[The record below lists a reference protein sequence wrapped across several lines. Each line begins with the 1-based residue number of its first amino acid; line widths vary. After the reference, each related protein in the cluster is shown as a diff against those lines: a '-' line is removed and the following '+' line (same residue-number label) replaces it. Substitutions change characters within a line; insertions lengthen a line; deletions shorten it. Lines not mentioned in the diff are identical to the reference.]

1 MGNDRNWKR
10 EMKKM
15 GVTTVKAFSNRA
27 GCGNEEPG
35 LQASVV
41 LQPLLLCQGE
51 DQLFVTKTNG
61 KATEIVSVHSNWWS
75 ELPHVY
81 REEFCLA
88 IMIVFP
94 Q

>member
-15 GVTTVKAFSNRA
+15 GVTTVKAFNNRA

-61 KATEIVSVHSNWWS
+61 KATEIVSVLTLTGGVNSLMPTVRNW
-75 ELPHVY
+75 
-81 REEFCLA
+81 
-88 IMIVFP
+88 